1 VAFYQPLLPI
11 WLTWLKSA
19 QKKKKKKKKKVT
31 IHIMQ
36 PEVSSSPCSSNVQFH
51 DVGTES
57 HAARNELKLHVL
69 RKCVGV

>member
-1 VAFYQPLLPI
+1 
-11 WLTWLKSA
+11 
-19 QKKKKKKKKKVT
+19 
-31 IHIMQ
+31 MQ